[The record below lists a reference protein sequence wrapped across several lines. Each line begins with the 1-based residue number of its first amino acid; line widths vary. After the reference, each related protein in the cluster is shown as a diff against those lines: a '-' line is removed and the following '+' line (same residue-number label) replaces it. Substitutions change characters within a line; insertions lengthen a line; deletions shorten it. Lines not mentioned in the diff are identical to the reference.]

1 MKDIMTEIKLIR
13 YDDWHRELYV
23 TKLGTYVVKVD
34 NDFYS
39 KVNNDPEG
47 EPCSKLKK
55 DCLKV
60 VQEFSND
67 NNNES

>member
-1 MKDIMTEIKLIR
+1 MTEIKLVR

-23 TKLGTYVVKVD
+23 TKLDTYVVKVD

-39 KVNNDPEG
+39 KVNNDPQG
-47 EPCSKLKK
+47 EPYSKLKK

-60 VQEFSND
+60 VEEFSND